1 VPTMDNTPEAP
12 APVKEKVPDGFK
24 IIFVNKEGVP
34 KNAALY
40 VFETK
45 ETQFDWEFLKEVAAD
60 EEHNGRF
67 IARIMI
73 AARQQGIN

>member
-1 VPTMDNTPEAP
+1 MDNTPPRPEP
-12 APVKEKVPDGFK
+12 QKPEDGFK
-24 IIFVNKEGVP
+24 LIFVNQEGVP
-34 KNAALY
+34 KNAAIY

-45 ETQFDWEFLKEVAAD
+45 ETKFDWEFMQEVAAD
-60 EEHNGRF
+60 DTHNGRY